1 MAFSADELCVLRR
14 ALAVA
19 LQSVLAPSPP
29 SLPTP
34 LPVKRRRAREAR
46 EYRWLAEA
54 VDEARRE
61 VERLRAFL
69 AADLARYRAALPG
82 TESGYLARL
91 EEALAAGCPPC
102 GEDVAALRALCARPA
117 RRAEARRRAELLRRC
132 EEWADPVEAY
142 GSRDRVPTPADVF
155 PPRHRSTPPSRR
167 ALPV

>member
-1 MAFSADELCVLRR
+1 MGASELTGKVVAITGASRGIGR
-14 ALAVA
+14 AVA
-19 LQSVLAPSPP
+19 RSLAGRGASVALLA
-29 SLPTP
+29 
-34 LPVKRRRAREAR
+34 RDGGR
-46 EYRWLAEA
+46 LAEA